1 MEDIAAKELYRIIN
15 HALSKIRENSDTPI
29 NEEIVLLKKRYVE
42 QSKNIELPPFLGEFG
57 AAEDFCNALEAY
69 RLSTDVYAENPPEL
83 FERNVRLI
91 QKGIERYRPHIDK
104 ENYVVISALETT
116 IRSRL
121 PELRS
126 QYVLEQYNKMAKL
139 IYGLKKKQKA
149 KKISPADCERLALQ
163 FFTDV
168 LNDKEL
174 KGIGLCPEK
183 MELYENTLNIVD
195 CLPKARYNKTMK
207 FQLKSQ
213 LYRAISLGAL
223 KLDYPD
229 EGRAKTAYNEY
240 LRFKNAADN
249 ALAHTKNPQIAEAL
263 RRKREQDEWKYK

>member
-1 MEDIAAKELYRIIN
+1 MEFIGEELYRIIN
-15 HALSKIRENSDTPI
+15 QALTKIRENSDEPI
-29 NEEIVLLKKRYVE
+29 NREITLFKKRYRE
-42 QSKNIELPPFLGEFG
+42 QSENTKLQPIWEEIT

-69 RLSTDVYAENPPEL
+69 RLATDVYVENPPEL
-83 FERNVRLI
+83 FERNIRII
-91 QKGIERYRPHIDK
+91 QKGIEKYRPHIYN

-139 IYGLKKKQKA
+139 IYGLKKSKRT
-149 KKISPADCERLALQ
+149 KKIPAADCERLALQ
-163 FFTDV
+163 FFTEV

-174 KGIGLCPEK
+174 KKIEICPEK
-183 MELYENTLNIVD
+183 MELYINTLNIVD
-195 CLPKARYNKTMK
+195 CLPKAKYNKTMK

-213 LYRAISLGAL
+213 LYYAISLGAC
-223 KLDYPD
+223 KLDDPD
-229 EGRAKTAYNEY
+229 KSKAVKAYNEY

-249 ALAHTKNPQIAEAL
+249 ALAHATNPKIVEAL